1 MIHYRNVSKIYSG
14 DVLALKN
21 VDLEITSGEFVS
33 IVGQSGT
40 GKSTLLKLLIL
51 EEFPTTGQVVF
62 NNRDLATLKNHEV
75 PLHRRRIGVIFQ
87 DFKLLNKRTVFE
99 NVSFALEVAGR
110 PSQEIRR
117 NVSQIL
123 EIVGLAQKFSKYP
136 GELSGGEQ
144 QRVAIAR
151 ALINHPEVLVADEP
165 TGNLDMINTWEI
177 MELLLRINKLGTT
190 VLLATHNKDTVD
202 RIAKRVIAIDKGN
215 IIRDQK
221 EGKYMI

>member
-1 MIHYRNVSKIYSG
+1 MIKFHNVSKIYSG
-14 DVLALKN
+14 DVVALRN
-21 VDLEITSGEFVS
+21 INLDIASGEFVS

-40 GKSTLLKLLIL
+40 GKSTLLRLLIL
-51 EEFPTTGQVVF
+51 EELPTVGQIMF
-62 NNRDLATLKNHEV
+62 RDRDIITFSRKEV
-75 PLHRRRIGVIFQ
+75 PLHRRRIGVVFQ

-110 PSQEIRR
+110 SSRDIRQ

-123 EIVGLAQKFSKYP
+123 DIVGLSEKANKYP
-136 GELSGGEQ
+136 TQLSGGEQ

-151 ALINHPEVLVADEP
+151 ALVHHPEVLVADEP

-177 MELLLRINKLGTT
+177 IELLLRINKLGTT

-202 RIAKRVIAIDKGN
+202 RINRRVVALDKGMV
-215 IIRDQK
+215 IRDQK

>member
-1 MIHYRNVSKIYSG
+1 
-14 DVLALKN
+14 
-21 VDLEITSGEFVS
+21 LEELPT
-33 IVGQSGT
+33 VGQ
-40 GKSTLLKLLIL
+40 IM
-51 EEFPTTGQVVF
+51 F
-62 NNRDLATLKNHEV
+62 RDRDIITFSRKEV
-75 PLHRRRIGVIFQ
+75 PLHRRRIGVVFQ

-110 PSQEIRR
+110 SSRDIRQ

-123 EIVGLAQKFSKYP
+123 DIVGLSEKANKYP
-136 GELSGGEQ
+136 TQLSGGEQ

-151 ALINHPEVLVADEP
+151 ALVHHPEVLVADEP

-177 MELLLRINKLGTT
+177 IELLLRINKLGTT

-202 RIAKRVIAIDKGN
+202 RINRRVVALDKGMV
-215 IIRDQK
+215 IRDQK